1 MADGDLTAR
10 IPVSSQGE
18 IEEVAESFN
27 DMMEHLSQT
36 MGQILSSSGRVAVA
50 SGGLKATAERISS
63 GAEMMASQVATFEV
77 AGKEMSETSEGI
89 ANNCNIA
96 SEASLNT
103 SQSANAGALII
114 DETIAGMK
122 VISTKVQNTSI
133 TIKKLGDHSGQIS
146 EIIGTIEDIADQTNL
161 LALNAAIEAARAGDQ
176 GRGFAVVAD
185 EVRALAER
193 TTKATHEIGN
203 MINTIQKMTTE
214 AVRSMEEGVEEVER
228 GALSSQRSGQALR
241 EILSRIDEVSQ
252 QITQIATAANEQT
265 ATAQA
270 VNSNINHVTEG
281 IQKTTQGISETAQA
295 ADLMSEQASNLQNLV
310 NNFRLA

>member
-1 MADGDLTAR
+1 MLTR
-10 IPVSSQGE
+10 TLREVVFYGVSS
-18 IEEVAESFN
+18 
-27 DMMEHLSQT
+27 
-36 MGQILSSSGRVAVA
+36 
-50 SGGLKATAERISS
+50 ATLFFFT
-63 GAEMMASQVATFEV
+63 VV
-77 AGKEMSETSEGI
+77 

-96 SEASLNT
+96 SEASLKT
-103 SQSANAGALII
+103 SQSANAGTLII

-122 VISTKVQNTSI
+122 VIATKVQNTSI
-133 TIKKLGDHSGQIS
+133 TINKLGDHSGQIS
-146 EIIGTIEDIADQTNL
+146 EIICTIEDIADQTNL

-176 GRGFAVVAD
+176 GRGVAVVAD
-185 EVRALAER
+185 EVRALGER

-241 EILSRIDEVSQ
+241 EILTRIDEVSQ

-270 VNSNINHVTEG
+270 VNSNINHVTDG
-281 IQKTTQGISETAQA
+281 IRKTTQGISETAQA